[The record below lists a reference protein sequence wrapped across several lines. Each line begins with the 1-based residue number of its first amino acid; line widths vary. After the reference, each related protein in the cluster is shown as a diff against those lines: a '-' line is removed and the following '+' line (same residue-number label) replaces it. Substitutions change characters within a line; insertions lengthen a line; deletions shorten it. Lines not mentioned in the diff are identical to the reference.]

1 MSKKFPILLP
11 INLTLNEKE
20 IDIADQEDEQ
30 YLNNNKENY
39 SNDRKKRQIR

>member
-1 MSKKFPILLP
+1 MSKIFPILLP

-20 IDIADQEDEQ
+20 IDIADQKDEQ

-39 SNDRKKRQIR
+39 SNDRKKRQVW